1 MKKSVFRLLAAGALC
16 LACSCDDND
25 GDYAAYTDFVTVR
38 TTAAEADYYFLLDDG
53 KTLYPGDRDRIG
65 VYEAVD
71 GPRAQ
76 LFFSLLPETE
86 PGYDYSAAIYEIR
99 DIYTG
104 HTRLLTV
111 GELAL
116 LPDDATSLHS
126 AWLRKNYLTLQIAY
140 PVTDNSKHNFVLA
153 CVGPEAEG
161 GEAQTGDS
169 AGELAVASTGE
180 LAVVPDG
187 ELAVAP
193 AGDLVVAPAA
203 APAGKQSGEQTNAG
217 YLEVELRH
225 DAAGDTAGENRVCCI
240 SFPLEPLGTLMQGK
254 KGLSLRVRTQYNGTK
269 NIQID
274 MQ

>member
-1 MKKSVFRLLAAGALC
+1 MKKSVFRLLAAGLLC
-16 LACSCDDND
+16 LTCSCDDND

-53 KTLYPGDRDRIG
+53 KTLYPGDRERIG

-71 GPRAQ
+71 GQRAQ

-86 PGYDYSAAIYEIR
+86 PGYDYSAAIYDIR

-104 HTRLLTV
+104 QTRLLS
-111 GELAL
+111 GEELEL
-116 LPDDATSLHS
+116 LPDDKTSLHN

-153 CVGPEAEG
+153 CVGPETEG
-161 GEAQTGDS
+161 GETQ
-169 AGELAVASTGE
+169 AGASTE
-180 LAVVPDG
+180 ARAEKSAD
-187 ELAVAP
+187 AP
-193 AGDLVVAPAA
+193 V
-203 APAGKQSGEQTNAG
+203 EAG

-225 DAAGDTAGENRVCCI
+225 DAAGDTAGENRVCYI
-240 SFPLEPLGTLMQGK
+240 SFPLEPLSTLMQGC

-269 NIQID
+269 SVRID
-274 MQ
+274 MR

>member
-53 KTLYPGDRDRIG
+53 KTLYPGDRERIG

-71 GPRAQ
+71 GQRAQ
-76 LFFSLLPETE
+76 LFFSLLAETE

-104 HTRLLTV
+104 QTRLLTV

-161 GEAQTGDS
+161 GEAQAGDSAGVQAGTPAEDS
-169 AGELAVASTGE
+169 AGELVEIPA
-180 LAVVPDG
+180 G

-193 AGDLVVAPAA
+193 AAASAGALAA
-203 APAGKQSGEQTNAG
+203 AE